1 MMTLAVE
8 HGTRVVAQQRV
19 DRHLLELVVI
29 GLVDLLEL
37 TCCVFW
43 VCPGLF
49 GDNDYDDDACLL
61 AIRPGRPSDR
71 HCSSANSVCQ

>member
-43 VCPGLF
+43 VCVLGVSWVVW
-49 GDNDYDDDACLL
+49 
-61 AIRPGRPSDR
+61 R
-71 HCSSANSVCQ
+71 Q